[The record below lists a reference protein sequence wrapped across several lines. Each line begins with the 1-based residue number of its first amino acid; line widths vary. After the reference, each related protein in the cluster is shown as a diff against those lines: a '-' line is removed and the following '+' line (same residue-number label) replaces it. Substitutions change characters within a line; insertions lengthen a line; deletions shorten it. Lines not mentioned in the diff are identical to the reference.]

1 MSVLLII
8 ISDFKLEKKVSLSLF
23 LNTKTN
29 VDTNLKPFNGVNN
42 SISLLLIAD
51 SVSLNCSSGLK
62 DFKKT
67 CARFV
72 IFILFSFKKCSL
84 FLYHYVK
91 GS

>member
-29 VDTNLKPFNGVNN
+29 VDTNLKPFNRVNN

-62 DFKKT
+62 DFKKHVL
-67 CARFV
+67 A
-72 IFILFSFKKCSL
+72 LL
-84 FLYHYVK
+84 FLYCFRLKNAHFFCITT
-91 GS
+91 